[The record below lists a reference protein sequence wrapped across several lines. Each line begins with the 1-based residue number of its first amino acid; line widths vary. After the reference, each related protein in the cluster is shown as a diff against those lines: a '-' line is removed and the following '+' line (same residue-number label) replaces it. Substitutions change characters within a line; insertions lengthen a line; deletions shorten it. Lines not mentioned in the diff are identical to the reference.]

1 MATNRNRGANRM
13 RLTLIIISVLL
24 LAACLPTPTVAPP
37 TETPVPPPPP
47 TFLLDCKESK
57 CPVFIAAGT
66 NDGGMPIIAINSGTY
81 FELGDRIQFFYPCIV
96 ADGGTTWCE
105 VFRDA
110 EGNVFPP
117 DRYVRR
123 DKLARVW

>member
-1 MATNRNRGANRM
+1 M
-13 RLTLIIISVLL
+13 
-24 LAACLPTPTVAPP
+24 
-37 TETPVPPPPP
+37 TPVPPPP
-47 TFLLDCKESK
+47 TWLLECKQSK

-81 FELGDRIQFFYPCIV
+81 FELGDRAQFFYPCIV

-105 VFRDA
+105 VYRDA
-110 EGNVFPP
+110 EGNVYPA

>member
-1 MATNRNRGANRM
+1 MKRTF
-13 RLTLIIISVLL
+13 ISTLL
-24 LAACLPTPTVAPP
+24 LVMAAILLVACTTPTPTVAPP
-37 TETPVPPPPP
+37 TETPIETPVPPPP

-110 EGNVFPP
+110 EGNVYPA

>member
-37 TETPVPPPPP
+37 TETPVPPPP

-81 FELGDRIQFFYPCIV
+81 FELGDRAQFFYPCIV

-105 VFRDA
+105 VYRDA
-110 EGNVFPP
+110 EGNIYPA